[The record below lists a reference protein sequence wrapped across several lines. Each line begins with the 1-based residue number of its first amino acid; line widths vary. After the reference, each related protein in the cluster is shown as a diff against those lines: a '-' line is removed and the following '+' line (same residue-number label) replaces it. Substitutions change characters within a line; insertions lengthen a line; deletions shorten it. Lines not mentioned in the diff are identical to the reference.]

1 MLTYLKFLKDF
12 GPNLKVI
19 KLGEIQW
26 KKTEIFRTINLES
39 DFFSLSTTHF
49 YPLWTIYFC
58 WPSTFFSTL
67 LIFHFFYFATAHFQP
82 WRPPNSCLYHKG
94 FIPYRFR
101 PSTLWIQVHFRRSFT
116 FSNSWSSSNPCL
128 P

>member
-19 KLGEIQW
+19 KLGRFNE

-49 YPLWTIYFC
+49 YDKVLSFLLDPSDFSLFLFRDRPL
-58 WPSTFFSTL
+58 STL
-67 LIFHFFYFATAHFQP
+67 KTTQFVPL
-82 WRPPNSCLYHKG
+82 S
-94 FIPYRFR
+94 
-101 PSTLWIQVHFRRSFT
+101 
-116 FSNSWSSSNPCL
+116 
-128 P
+128 